1 MSIIT
6 TVPQGQHYDNHSGG
20 STHSPAA
27 MECDVTFQ
35 SSCRYVLGNSN
46 QYNCNKLMGFFD
58 SPAGEVRSAR
68 WGWRWSLEKDCIE
81 IAPFIHHAGT
91 FVLPP
96 VSQWIPIPLNTPIRV
111 KVKLDRSNDQYIFT
125 CINGGDVTTFT
136 VSVTGPLANTYS
148 GACRWDL
155 LYFGGSQAAPH
166 DVTIEFDNVV
176 FSNCKRI
183 HGATQSW
190 RVSYVDGDGNR
201 NSAYGAAYT
210 EQIISAREGSVV
222 VTLGNPQ
229 LADANGTC

>member
-6 TVPQGQHYDNHSGG
+6 TVPQGQHYDSHGGG

-35 SSCRYVLGNSN
+35 SSCRYDLGNSN
-46 QYNCNKLMGFFD
+46 QYNWNKLMGFFD

-155 LYFGGSQAAPH
+155 LYFGGLPMMLRLNLTTWCSPTANASTVPPNPGECPTWMAMAIVIRH
-166 DVTIEFDNVV
+166 TEPLIP
-176 FSNCKRI
+176 
-183 HGATQSW
+183 
-190 RVSYVDGDGNR
+190 NR
-201 NSAYGAAYT
+201 S
-210 EQIISAREGSVV
+210 SVPARGV
-222 VTLGNPQ
+222 
-229 LADANGTC
+229 